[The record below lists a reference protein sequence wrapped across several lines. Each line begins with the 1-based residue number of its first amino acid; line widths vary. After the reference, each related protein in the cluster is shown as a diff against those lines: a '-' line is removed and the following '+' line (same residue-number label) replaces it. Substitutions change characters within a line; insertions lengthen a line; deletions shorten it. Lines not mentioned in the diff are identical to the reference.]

1 MNATNKRFATTLK
14 WDSDF
19 AITQKAMKM
28 IHRWQHAGN
37 NFVRYVSVPYLL
49 QIVQDQHE
57 L

>member
-1 MNATNKRFATTLK
+1 MKATNKRFATTLK